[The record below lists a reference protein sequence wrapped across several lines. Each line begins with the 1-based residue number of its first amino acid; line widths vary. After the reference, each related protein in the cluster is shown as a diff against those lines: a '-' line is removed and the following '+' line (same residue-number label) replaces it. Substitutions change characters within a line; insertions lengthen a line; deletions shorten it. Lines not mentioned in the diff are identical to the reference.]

1 MEDKEMSNERYW
13 VTNYAKEM
21 VTRDDILSSVMGITT
36 DNANFKRLKKRMNDL
51 YFLVVDLDDDVQKQG
66 RLIVG
71 GQTNE

>member
-1 MEDKEMSNERYW
+1 MSNERYW

-21 VTRDDILSSVMGITT
+21 VTRDDILSSVMGINT

-51 YFLVVDLDDDVQKQG
+51 YSLVVDLDDRVQRQG

-71 GQTNE
+71 GKKNV

>member
-1 MEDKEMSNERYW
+1 MSNERYW

-36 DNANFKRLKKRMNDL
+36 DNANFKRIKKRMNDL
-51 YFLVVDLDDDVQKQG
+51 YSQVVDWDDCVQKQG

-71 GQTNE
+71 GKVNE

>member
-21 VTRDDILSSVMGITT
+21 VTRDDILSSVMGIST
-36 DNANFKRLKKRMNDL
+36 DNANFKRIKKRMNDL
-51 YFLVVDLDDDVQKQG
+51 YSQVVDWDDSVQRQG

-71 GQTNE
+71 GKVNE

>member
-1 MEDKEMSNERYW
+1 MSNERYW

-21 VTRDDILSSVMGITT
+21 VTRDDILSSVMCINT
-36 DNANFKRLKKRMNDL
+36 DNANFKRVKKRMNDL
-51 YFLVVDLDDDVQKQG
+51 YSLVVDLDDRVQKQG